1 VTLKYEGG
9 DTGINKGR
17 PKATYNSDL
26 ILHASKMSTAGHP
39 AKKTIQ
45 DTKGAFGCL
54 YTANQAPGMQPA
66 FVWLPG
72 LAPGP
77 GCARAR
83 FPSGSGSRK
92 TPESAVFS
100 GPGSLGAAFSLL
112 TMVLVYN

>member
-1 VTLKYEGG
+1 
-9 DTGINKGR
+9 
-17 PKATYNSDL
+17 
-26 ILHASKMSTAGHP
+26 M
-39 AKKTIQ
+39 
-45 DTKGAFGCL
+45 GAFGCL
-54 YTANQAPGMQPA
+54 HMTNQAPGMQPGS
-66 FVWLPG
+66 VWLPG

-83 FPSGSGSRK
+83 FPSGPGSRK

>member
-1 VTLKYEGG
+1 
-9 DTGINKGR
+9 
-17 PKATYNSDL
+17 
-26 ILHASKMSTAGHP
+26 
-39 AKKTIQ
+39 
-45 DTKGAFGCL
+45 
-54 YTANQAPGMQPA
+54 MQPGS
-66 FVWLPG
+66 VWLPG

-83 FPSGSGSRK
+83 FPSGPGSRK